1 MKSNIAA
8 IVAANKNTTMSDT
21 HFPVLV
27 LGAGIAGLA
36 AAQRLVANG
45 IPVLVLD
52 KGRGVG
58 GRMATRRSGAATF
71 DHGAQYF
78 SAKTIDFQ
86 NFVRE
91 ASAAGAVR
99 EWRPDIPDKVHPRWV
114 GAAGISAVPKFM
126 AEKLTVQTGKKA
138 VQILALPKGWQVVTD
153 DGVRYTA
160 DALIV
165 TIPAPQALEL
175 LANSPVDLPDTALE
189 PLRHIAYYPCL
200 AVLATLDRPS
210 GIPAPGGLLTGGE
223 PISWVADNFQKGISG
238 APSMTIHGSPEFS
251 HRHLDGDLQQ
261 AGRLLL
267 EAAAS
272 WIRPA
277 QVVEWQIHRW
287 RYSLAWQR
295 HPEPFWQAAGPHPL
309 LFGGDGFGVGNVEGA
324 YLSGLAM
331 AIQVMSRLSFSL
343 ENFSEYD
350 AVKSLPLY
358 AVSNL
363 TRN

>member
-8 IVAANKNTTMSDT
+8 TVAENKNTIMSDT

-27 LGAGIAGLA
+27 LGAGIAGLTA
-36 AAQRLVANG
+36 ARRLAANG
-45 IPVLVLD
+45 IPALVLD

-58 GRMATRRSGAATF
+58 GRMATRRNGAATF

-78 SAKTIDFQ
+78 STKTIDFQ
-86 NFVRE
+86 NFVKE

-99 EWRPDIPDKVHPRWV
+99 EWRPDIPDKLHPRWV
-114 GAAGISAVPKFM
+114 GAAGMSAVPKFL
-126 AEKLTVQTGKKA
+126 AENLTVQTGKKA
-138 VQILALPKGWQVVTD
+138 VQILELPNGRQVVTD
-153 DGVRYTA
+153 DGERYTA
-160 DALIV
+160 DTLIV

-175 LANSPVDLPDTALE
+175 LANSPPDLPGDAFE

-200 AVLATLDRPS
+200 AVLATLDRTS

-223 PISWVADNFQKGISG
+223 PISWIADNFQKGISSV
-238 APSMTIHGSPEFS
+238 PSVTIHGSPEFS
-251 HRHLDGDLQQ
+251 NRHFDGDLQQ
-261 AGRLLL
+261 ASRLLL
-267 EAAAS
+267 EAADL

-309 LFGGDGFGVGNVEGA
+309 LFGGDGFGMGNVEGA

-331 AIQVMSRLSFSL
+331 AIQATSQLGSRIKNTKTHHGDTQNS
-343 ENFSEYD
+343 
-350 AVKSLPLY
+350 
-358 AVSNL
+358 
-363 TRN
+363 